1 MMHQYRWILVE
12 VIESWFDF
20 KSIESGMEYT
30 YLNNTRAILITE
42 MEKKDHQEFLDLFVE
57 ERIEVESWKKI
68 FSGV

>member
-1 MMHQYRWILVE
+1 MMYQYRWILVE

-20 KSIESGMEYT
+20 KSIDSGMEYT

-42 MEKKDHQEFLDLFVE
+42 MEKKDHQDFLDLFVE